1 MLLCLIFGV
10 LGLAVGYATGHY
22 LHTRYDGFVDLEED
36 PGGVVRAN
44 LIMNGDP
51 ETLLTT
57 KKSIHFK
64 IKRDEVSRS

>member
-1 MLLCLIFGV
+1 MLILVIFILV
-10 LGLAVGYATGHY
+10 VSNAALAISYY
-22 LHTRYDGFVDLEED
+22 RSTRYDGFVELEED

-44 LIMNGDP
+44 LIVNGDP

-64 IKRDEVSRS
+64 VKRDEVSRS